1 MTTEYISY
9 FGSSAEVAKH
19 LEEDSFGLVFGI
31 NTLLA
36 LVLQTLL
43 TLLVVSEQGFA
54 LSVVDQYTILGIL
67 FFVLATFYFA
77 ALVINLFRKFVTN

>member
-1 MTTEYISY
+1 MLFIFS
-9 FGSSAEVAKH
+9 SSAEVAQH
-19 LEEDSFGLVFGI
+19 LEEDCFGLVFGI

-54 LSVVDQYTILGIL
+54 LSVVDQYTMLGIL
-67 FFVLATFYFA
+67 FFVLAAFYFA
-77 ALVINLFRKFVTN
+77 ALVINLFRRFARN